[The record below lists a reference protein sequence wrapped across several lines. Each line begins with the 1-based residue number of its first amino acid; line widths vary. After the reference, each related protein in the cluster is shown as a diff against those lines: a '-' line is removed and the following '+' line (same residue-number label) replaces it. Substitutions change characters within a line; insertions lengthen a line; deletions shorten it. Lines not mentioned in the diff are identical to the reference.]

1 MARSISGRMT
11 NTQRVTF
18 PSSAGEASG
27 VLVTP
32 DQPATGKSPAIVVLQ
47 EWWGI
52 NDQIQGVAERYAAA
66 GFVAI
71 VPDLYHGKLAK
82 DADEAGKM
90 MKALDFGKAVQEIA
104 GAVAFVRDRSSGKVA
119 VTGYCLGGA
128 LAFASAVQ
136 IRGLSAVVPFYGLP
150 GDLDWTKID
159 APVQAHFA
167 SHDEWATVAGAQ
179 KIKAAIK
186 APMELHVYD
195 AQHAFAN
202 ESRPDVYHAEAAR
215 QAWDRAL
222 AFVRSH
228 TK

>member
-1 MARSISGRMT
+1 MT

-27 VLVTP
+27 VLATP
-32 DQPATGKSPAIVVLQ
+32 DDTDGGKPPGVVVIQ

-52 NDQIQGVAERYAAA
+52 NDQIKSVAERYAAA
-66 GFVAI
+66 GFIAV
-71 VPDLYHGKLAK
+71 VPDLYHGKVAK
-82 DADEAGKM
+82 DAEEAGAM

-104 GAVAFVRDRSSGKVA
+104 GAVAFVRERSNGKVA

-128 LAFASAVQ
+128 LSFASAVN

-150 GDLDWTKID
+150 GDLDWTKVD

-167 SHDEWATVAGAQ
+167 THDDWATVAGAE
-179 KIKAAIK
+179 KIKAAVK
-186 APMELHVYD
+186 VPMELHTYD

-202 ESRPDVYHAEAAR
+202 ERRPEVYNPDAAK
-215 QAWDRAL
+215 QSWDRAL
-222 AFVRSH
+222 AFIRSH
-228 TK
+228 TR

>member
-1 MARSISGRMT
+1 MT

-32 DQPATGKSPAIVVLQ
+32 DGAGKPPGVVVIQ
-47 EWWGI
+47 EWWGV
-52 NDQIQGVAERYAAA
+52 NDQIKSVAERYAAA
-66 GFVAI
+66 GFAAI
-71 VPDLYHGKLAK
+71 VPDLYHGQIAK

-104 GAVAFVRDRSSGKVA
+104 GAAAFVRERSNGKVA

-128 LAFASAVQ
+128 LAFASAVN
-136 IRGLSAVVPFYGLP
+136 IRGLAAVAPFYGLP
-150 GDLDWTKID
+150 GDLDWSKID

-167 SHDEWATVAGAQ
+167 SQDGWAKAEGAQ
-179 KIKAAIK
+179 KIKDAVK
-186 APMELHVYD
+186 VPMELFVYD

-202 ESRPDVYHAEAAR
+202 ERRPEVYNPDAAK
-215 QAWDRAL
+215 QSWDRTL
-222 AFVRSH
+222 AFIRSH
-228 TK
+228 TA

>member
-1 MARSISGRMT
+1 MT
-11 NTQRVTF
+11 NKQRVTF

-32 DQPATGKSPAIVVLQ
+32 DGGGKPPGVVVIQ

-52 NDQIQGVAERYAAA
+52 NEQIQAVAERYAQA
-66 GFVAI
+66 GFVAV

-82 DADEAGKM
+82 DAEEAGAM

-104 GAVAFVRDRSSGKVA
+104 GAVAFVRERSNGKVA

-128 LAFASAVQ
+128 LSFASAVN
-136 IRGLSAVVPFYGLP
+136 IRGLAAVVPFYGLP

-167 SHDEWATVAGAQ
+167 THDDWATVAGAQ
-179 KIKAAIK
+179 KIKDAVK
-186 APMELHVYD
+186 VPMELHVYD

-202 ESRPDVYHAEAAR
+202 ERRPEVYHPEAAK
-215 QAWDRAL
+215 QSWDRAV
-222 AFVRSH
+222 AFLREH